1 MQKINNAILKMQD
14 NERNKYMDNIRLC
27 IEGLQEVETQDRV
40 RNQLEGIIGI
50 QHVSLSE
57 GQNYVD
63 INFDEQTSVTEI
75 NNHLQNNGYKII

>member
-1 MQKINNAILKMQD
+1 
-14 NERNKYMDNIRLC
+14 MDSIRLS
-27 IEGLQEVETQDRV
+27 IEGLQEVETQERV

-50 QHVSLSE
+50 QNVSLSE

-63 INFDEQTSVTEI
+63 INFDEQTSVPEI

>member
-1 MQKINNAILKMQD
+1 
-14 NERNKYMDNIRLC
+14 MDSIRLS
-27 IEGLQEVETQDRV
+27 IEGLQEVETQERV

-50 QHVSLSE
+50 QNVSLSE

-63 INFDEQTSVTEI
+63 INFDEQTSVSEI